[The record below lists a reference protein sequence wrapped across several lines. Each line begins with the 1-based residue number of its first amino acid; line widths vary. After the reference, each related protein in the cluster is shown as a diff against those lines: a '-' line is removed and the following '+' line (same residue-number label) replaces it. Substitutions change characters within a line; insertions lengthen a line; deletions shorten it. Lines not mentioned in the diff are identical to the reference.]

1 MLREKEVENKD
12 KKQNM
17 FAALFVVIGFLSFS
31 LWICDILLNKGQSR
45 QLDLFSA
52 RMTDFLADFT
62 NTSGYC
68 AFRSPYDN
76 IAYAGF
82 WHKQYP
88 PFAYIFFWVFSKFS
102 WKMESYYAT
111 NNFLNMYQEPFFLVM
126 LILVY
131 VICCIII
138 FELVRKNMKGSEILR
153 YGVAVT
159 VILSFPMLFS
169 IERGNNTLF
178 ASIFTMI
185 YLFEYDSCSKC
196 RREIALISLAVAA
209 ATKLFPAI
217 FGILLLYQKR
227 WKDALRTVLY
237 GAALSVLPFFF
248 FGGGF
253 QYNYTLWIRN
263 IRLAAEMH
271 SPFEGCSIAAVIAG
285 FVPASIAT
293 EKGRLFLLVVNYL
306 SCILLLFS
314 APLYRHRWETILAV
328 TIVVLSAQG
337 QSWYYCLLYL
347 IPFIIMFLSEEEFS
361 LRCMCIWGAIVLMMT
376 PYRLMSNT
384 LCNSIYISIFIIWL
398 IIEGSRQ
405 AVRYKLGRD

>member
-1 MLREKEVENKD
+1 MRMLREKEVENKD

-293 EKGRLFLLVVNYL
+293 EKGRLFFACCQLSQLHLAALFGSALSSPLGNYSGCNNCGAFCTGTELV
-306 SCILLLFS
+306 LLLAVFDTIYNHVSQRRRVFS
-314 APLYRHRWETILAV
+314 SMHVYM
-328 TIVVLSAQG
+328 G
-337 QSWYYCLLYL
+337 GDCLDDDSVQVDVKYT
-347 IPFIIMFLSEEEFS
+347 M
-361 LRCMCIWGAIVLMMT
+361 
-376 PYRLMSNT
+376 
-384 LCNSIYISIFIIWL
+384 
-398 IIEGSRQ
+398 
-405 AVRYKLGRD
+405 